1 MRTSTRRR
9 SIRAARFAVSC
20 APIAIRRCRLAPERR
35 AMPMQTIEFQYVTG
49 LKRSMFRNA
58 RLRGSW
64 NANGRFSNDWTETPM
79 QDAVGEDGCPM
90 FSASVAL
97 DLADRSQT
105 FSWGVMVDGPQGSN
119 VWGIA
124 TELPDV
130 NSTDCY
136 RQFRL
141 SGADPQI
148 ERYFLTYCRRLGA
161 NKHFPSGAAAA
172 NLRFALWA
180 PNARSVDVV
189 FAKPTHGYVADDGT
203 GIDSAQPSVPP
214 TLHRD

>member
-20 APIAIRRCRLAPERR
+20 APIAITKTARNEGPTVGGSIAIRRCRLAPERC

-49 LKRSMFRNA
+49 LKRAMFRNA

-124 TELPDV
+124 TELPDA

-136 RQFRL
+136 RQ
-141 SGADPQI
+141 
-148 ERYFLTYCRRLGA
+148 
-161 NKHFPSGAAAA
+161 
-172 NLRFALWA
+172 
-180 PNARSVDVV
+180 
-189 FAKPTHGYVADDGT
+189 
-203 GIDSAQPSVPP
+203 
-214 TLHRD
+214 